1 MSIELRNVSF
11 TYLKT
16 IKALENI
23 NLKIEDGEFVGIIG
37 KTGSGKSTLLD
48 ILASLVKPTS
58 GQLNYVGLKRDDI
71 GVIFQFVE
79 KQLFES
85 TVEKDVGFI
94 LKNKGVKDEGQ
105 IREILEYLGFNYSD
119 IKDKSPLE
127 FSIGEKRK
135 IAIAGVLVGKPKVLI
150 LDEAFAGLD
159 KDGKDSLI
167 KILQKLNKE
176 GTTIIMIS
184 HSSDVICEYAKRVII
199 LKDGSIYKD
208 GKPEVVFKDY
218 NRLLSDGID
227 VSYVR
232 RISEKLNLSC
242 IKYAD
247 LIDEVEKRYHHEQ
260 FTDWFLFQG

>member
-23 NLKIEDGEFVGIIG
+23 NLRIEDGDFVGIIG

-58 GQLNYVGLKRDDI
+58 GKLNYAGLKREDI

-105 IREILEYLGFNYSD
+105 IREVLEYLGFNYAD
-119 IKDKSPLE
+119 VKDKSPLE
-127 FSIGEKRK
+127 FSIGEKK
-135 IAIAGVLVGKPKVLI
+135 
-150 LDEAFAGLD
+150 
-159 KDGKDSLI
+159 
-167 KILQKLNKE
+167 KL
-176 GTTIIMIS
+176 
-184 HSSDVICEYAKRVII
+184 R
-199 LKDGSIYKD
+199 
-208 GKPEVVFKDY
+208 
-218 NRLLSDGID
+218 
-227 VSYVR
+227 
-232 RISEKLNLSC
+232 
-242 IKYAD
+242 
-247 LIDEVEKRYHHEQ
+247 
-260 FTDWFLFQG
+260 

>member
-23 NLKIEDGEFVGIIG
+23 NLKIEDGDFVGIIG

-58 GQLNYVGLKRDDI
+58 GKLNYVGLKRDDI

-105 IREILEYLGFNYSD
+105 IREVLEYLGFNYDD

-150 LDEAFAGLD
+150 L
-159 KDGKDSLI
+159 
-167 KILQKLNKE
+167 
-176 GTTIIMIS
+176 
-184 HSSDVICEYAKRVII
+184 Y
-199 LKDGSIYKD
+199 
-208 GKPEVVFKDY
+208 
-218 NRLLSDGID
+218 
-227 VSYVR
+227 
-232 RISEKLNLSC
+232 
-242 IKYAD
+242 
-247 LIDEVEKRYHHEQ
+247 
-260 FTDWFLFQG
+260 

>member
-23 NLKIEDGEFVGIIG
+23 NLKIEDGDFVGIIG

-58 GQLNYVGLKRDDI
+58 GKLNYVGLKRDDI

-94 LKNKGVKDEGQ
+94 LKNKGIKDEGQ
-105 IREILEYLGFNYSD
+105 IREVLEYLGFNYSD

-167 KILQKLNKE
+167 KILLKLNKE

-247 LIDEVEKRYHHEQ
+247 LIDEIEKRYQHE
-260 FTDWFLFQG
+260 

>member
-1 MSIELRNVSF
+1 M
-11 TYLKT
+11 
-16 IKALENI
+16 
-23 NLKIEDGEFVGIIG
+23 
-37 KTGSGKSTLLD
+37 
-48 ILASLVKPTS
+48 
-58 GQLNYVGLKRDDI
+58 
-71 GVIFQFVE
+71 E

-105 IREILEYLGFNYSD
+105 IKEVLEYLGFNYD
-119 IKDKSPLE
+119 DVKDKSPLE

-167 KILQKLNKE
+167 KILLKLNKE

-184 HSSDVICEYAKRVII
+184 HSSDVICENAKRVII

-208 GKPEVVFKDY
+208 GKPDEVFKDY
-218 NRLLSDGID
+218 SRLLGDGID

-242 IKYAD
+242 IKYD
-247 LIDEVEKRYHHEQ
+247 ELIDEIEKRYRHE
-260 FTDWFLFQG
+260 